1 MDKTLL
7 FGERQDDET
16 SQTRSRYCLE
26 IIRCI
31 ALTAGRDMLPA
42 SLFAPG
48 AGTPC
53 SHAPLHLSGVGET
66 GSYDSGQARLMEKL
80 PLGKFPYPLLYD
92 HPLGSRLCTCPLP
105 SKSAC
110 SGFDRRLD

>member
-53 SHAPLHLSGVGET
+53 SHRTTALIRGWR
-66 GSYDSGQARLMEKL
+66 DWKL
-80 PLGKFPYPLLYD
+80 
-92 HPLGSRLCTCPLP
+92 
-105 SKSAC
+105 
-110 SGFDRRLD
+110 